1 MQGETVSNFR
11 YRSEHNVASGSVSEP
26 TADVAVGEFAEGG
39 NNRWRSAD
47 RKLFV

>member
-1 MQGETVSNFR
+1 MKADMQGETVEQFSL
-11 YRSEHNVASGSVSEP
+11 SERGSVSEP